1 MVAVERSLTLA
12 VKRSAVLTAAKA
24 ALHRERSDRSTGS
37 EATARQ
43 GAKRPLNRERSDRS
57 TGSASDRSTASVSE
71 RLTAESKRTD
81 PVIHKVTW
89 RREQELK

>member
-37 EATARQ
+37 EA
-43 GAKRPLNRERSDRS
+43 PLNRER
-57 TGSASDRSTASVSE
+57 SDRSTASVSE